1 MPGKPSIARVANTTT
16 GMMPQIHKNNGGLP
30 SNNNLK
36 NIGLTDPTG
45 LSSEQTRSLGHHSHP
60 PLRNMNDSNHNKN
73 TISNKKVVKLNS
85 ASAGLSGGQQQP
97 VNKNH
102 IQIM

>member
-1 MPGKPSIARVANTTT
+1 MPNIARVANTTT

-30 SNNNLK
+30 SNNLK
-36 NIGLTDPTG
+36 NVGLTDPTG

-60 PLRNMNDSNHNKN
+60 PLRTMHDSNHNKN